1 MLLFKRYLANTH
13 ETISTLAEITPAK
26 RTWRVFKRNKI
37 AVTGLAFILLT
48 LLVAILG
55 YLIMPDDT
63 PLANNMIIQLSIK
76 KPGSTYMMLKLRKT
90 EPVDTINAFAKMLY
104 GQPSF
109 YKEVP
114 VTGYHFVKDSIYVNG
129 YIGDEDKPEKK
140 AYNIFEVLTGQKPV
154 YKNGKVA
161 FANNGQTIIE
171 PATIAVY
178 QKFDAQ
184 IREENIGF
192 KTFWLG
198 TDGYGRDMLSRLL
211 LGTRISLAVGLMS
224 VIISMLLG
232 VTVGAVAGYFG
243 GWVDASLSWLMNILW
258 ALPALL
264 LVIAISFALG
274 KGLWQI
280 FIAVGLSMWVEV
292 ARLVRGQV
300 MALKQVEYIE
310 AARALGFSNKRI
322 IAKHI
327 LPNITGPIL
336 VLASSNFASAILLE
350 AGLSFL
356 GFGAQPPM
364 PTWGGMIKEHY
375 GYIVMDSAFLA
386 IIPGLA
392 IMLLVYAFNLVTV
405 GLRDAFDIKSQ
416 STRI

>member
-1 MLLFKRYLANTH
+1 MN
-13 ETISTLAEITPAK
+13 EPSPSQ
-26 RTWRVFKRNKI
+26 RTWKIFKRNKI
-37 AVTGLAFILLT
+37 AVAALVFIIIT
-48 LLVAILG
+48 IVIAILG
-55 YLIMPDDT
+55 YLIMPDST
-63 PLANNMIIQLSIK
+63 PMANNMTIQLSLK
-76 KPGSTYMMLKLRKT
+76 KPGSEFMMLRLRKT
-90 EPVDTINAFAKMLY
+90 EPVDTVNIFTKMLF

-109 YKEVP
+109 YRDIP
-114 VTGYHFVKDSIYVNG
+114 ITGYRFVKDSVYVDE
-129 YIGDEDKPEKK
+129 YISAEDKPERR
-140 AYNIFEVLTGQKPV
+140 AYQIPGPLNSRS
-154 YKNGKVA
+154 A
-161 FANNGQTIIE
+161 FIIH
-171 PATIAVY
+171 
-178 QKFDAQ
+178 
-184 IREENIGF
+184 

-198 TDGYGRDMLSRLL
+198 ADIYGRDMLSRLI
-211 LGTRISLAVGLMS
+211 LGSRISLAVGLMS

-232 VTVGAVAGYFG
+232 VTIGAVAGYFG
-243 GWVDASLSWLMNILW
+243 GWVDGALSWLMNILW
-258 ALPALL
+258 SLPALL

-300 MALKQVEYIE
+300 LSLKQVEFVE
-310 AARALGFSNKRI
+310 AARSLGFNNTRI
-322 IAKHI
+322 ITRHI
-327 LPNITGPIL
+327 LPNIIGPIL

-364 PTWGGMIKEHY
+364 PTWGSMIKEHY

-386 IIPGLA
+386 ILPGLA

-416 STRI
+416 STRF

>member
-1 MLLFKRYLANTH
+1 MADL
-13 ETISTLAEITPAK
+13 TPSK
-26 RTWRVFKRNKI
+26 RTWQAFKRNKI
-37 AVTGLAFILLT
+37 AVAGLVFIILT

-55 YLIMPDDT
+55 YLIMPDQS
-63 PLANNMIIQLSIK
+63 PHANNMTIQLSIK
-76 KPGSTYMMLKLRKT
+76 KPGTSFTMLRIRKS
-90 EPVDTINAFAKMLY
+90 EPVDTVGFFSRMFF

-109 YKEVP
+109 YRDVP
-114 VTGYHFVKDSIYVNG
+114 ITGYHFAQDSIIVNE
-129 YIGDEDKPEKK
+129 YIGDEDKAERK
-140 AYNIFEVLTGQKPV
+140 AYNIFEVVNGVKSRYHYGKDLLAPGISVNKSKEI
-154 YKNGKVA
+154 YKRFTDKIVA
-161 FANNGQTIIE
+161 
-171 PATIAVY
+171 
-178 QKFDAQ
+178 DQ
-184 IREENIGF
+184 IVSR
-192 KTFWLG
+192 TFWLG
-198 TDGYGRDMLSRLL
+198 TDIYGRDMLSRML

-224 VIISMLLG
+224 VLISMLLG
-232 VTVGAVAGYFG
+232 VTIGAIAGYFG
-243 GWVDASLSWLMNILW
+243 GWIDACLSWLMNILW
-258 ALPALL
+258 SLPALL

-300 MALKQVEYIE
+300 MSLKQVEYIE
-310 AARALGFSNKRI
+310 AARALGFNNTRI
-322 IAKHI
+322 ITRHI

-375 GYIVMDSAFLA
+375 GYIVMNSAYLA